1 MILDNITQAA
11 QDPILGLMVAYKADT
26 RPERVDLGIGV
37 YRDSS
42 GQTPIMTAIKKAEA
56 RLLEQEDSKSYVGM
70 SGNEAFNASMIDL
83 VLGESAGKTRAVG
96 IQTPG
101 ASGALRMLAD
111 VIYRSEPEATVWLSN
126 PSYVNHAPV
135 MRAAGL
141 KVKYYPYFDTKTKLV
156 DEAAMLEKLKSA
168 GKKDVVLLHGSCHN
182 PTGADISS
190 DTWKALTQMA
200 QEQGFL
206 PFIDIAYQ
214 GFGDGLDEDAA
225 GLRYM
230 SDHLPSMVIAASCSK
245 NFGLYRERTG
255 VIIIVQNTLEQSQNI
270 KTRILEAA
278 RATYT
283 MPPDHGAAL
292 VEMVMRDEAL
302 YTEWKNEVDAMRE
315 RVKRLRTQLATALRK
330 KSGTNQWDFI
340 EQHKGM
346 FSVLGTKPEHA
357 QALREQHAIYMVD
370 SGRINIAG
378 MQESQ
383 VDYIAE
389 SLLAVTS
396 A

>member
-1 MILDNITQAA
+1 MILENITQAP

-37 YRDSS
+37 YRDS
-42 GQTPIMTAIKKAEA
+42 GGETPVMTAIKKAEA
-56 RLLEQEDSKSYVGM
+56 RLLEKESSKSYVGM
-70 SGNEAFNASMIDL
+70 SGNENFNACMIEL
-83 VLGESAGKTRAVG
+83 LLGDSVAKERAVG

-111 VIYRSEPEATVWLSN
+111 VIYRSEPDATVWLSN

-141 KVKYYPYFDTKTKLV
+141 KVEHYPYFDTETKLV
-156 DEAAMLEKLKSA
+156 NEAAMLDTLKAA
-168 GKKDVVLLHGSCHN
+168 GEKDVVLLHGSCHN
-182 PTGADISS
+182 PTGADISL
-190 DTWKALTQMA
+190 DAWKTLTEMA
-200 QEQGFL
+200 KVQGFL

-214 GFGDGLDEDAA
+214 GFGDGIDEDAA
-225 GLRYM
+225 GLRHM
-230 SDHLPSMVIAASCSK
+230 ADHLPNLVIAASCSK

-255 VIIIVQNTLEQSQNI
+255 VVVIVQNTLEQSQNI

-283 MPPDHGAAL
+283 MPPDHGATL

-302 YTEWKNEVDAMRE
+302 YQEWRDEVDAMRE
-315 RVKRLRTQLATALRK
+315 RVQRLRTQLASALRE
-330 KSGTNQWDFI
+330 KSGTNDWDFI

-346 FSVLGTKPEHA
+346 FSVLGTTPAHA
-357 QALREQHAIYMVD
+357 QALRKDHAIYMVD

-378 MQESQ
+378 MRESQ
-383 VDYIAE
+383 VNYIADA
-389 SLLAVTS
+389 LLAVT